1 MRRRLLVLKEF
12 RKTSNG
18 TEYWDTKSKRIVL
31 GVDLAKDKD
40 GVDISTETNK
50 FEGIDFDSMQVK
62 ELKEFAEQ
70 HGIDIPKSM
79 TKKDLVIERITG
91 KDGESND

>member
-1 MRRRLLVLKEF
+1 MLKEF

-18 TEYWDTKSKRIVL
+18 TEYWDTEAKRIVIVGEDFAEGEDQTVTKNIKL
-31 GVDLAKDKD
+31 
-40 GVDISTETNK
+40 NK

-79 TKKDLVIERITG
+79 TKKELVIERITG
-91 KDGESND
+91 ESND

>member
-1 MRRRLLVLKEF
+1 MLKEF

-18 TEYWDTKSKRIVL
+18 TEYWDTKAKRIVIV
-31 GVDLAKDKD
+31 GVDEGEDQTVTLN
-40 GVDISTETNK
+40 TEASK

-79 TKKDLVIERITG
+79 TKKELVIERITG
-91 KDGESND
+91 ESND

>member
-1 MRRRLLVLKEF
+1 MLKEF

-18 TEYWDTKSKRIVL
+18 TEYWDTEAKRIVL
-31 GVDLAKDKD
+31 GVDLAKDED
-40 GVDISTETNK
+40 SVGVSAVVLNTETNK

-79 TKKDLVIERITG
+79 TKKELVIERITG
-91 KDGESND
+91 ESND